1 MKLRSKLLTI
11 LLASALLF
19 GVTQGL
25 IQHYVI
31 SPRFAALEKR
41 EAKKDLLRCVRTL
54 ETETEHLKA
63 LTHDWA
69 SWDDT
74 CDFIKGG
81 GPDYEEAN
89 LVLETFVDAS
99 LNAICFFD
107 GNGDLFW
114 GKAVDIETGAPL
126 QIRLLSEGKLLQ
138 DHPLF
143 VDASSFVYQKDI
155 SKSGIMRTEYGPM
168 LVASLP
174 ILNTENKGPV
184 MGTMVMAR
192 LITEAMKD
200 RLRDQT
206 QVPFDIKMIDP
217 GYAEA
222 DSGDERKVFLKPLD
236 ENTLQ
241 ASMIVKDITGKPR
254 LELSADLPRDIL
266 QQGLASMRTA
276 RGVTAA
282 AGILFLVL
290 LIWLLEAAIVRP
302 VVRLTGQMLVAGRT
316 GELPGKVFAGRKDE
330 IGTLENEFDSL
341 LETVHSQSKE
351 LEEELTAK
359 KNLAEKLE
367 ENFQKYKL
375 LAENLKDVVATITP
389 GGYIQYCSPAIT
401 EFSGHTVEEVEG
413 RHVFGFMPENS
424 DRERLIELVDN
435 IAKSGES
442 RSMEYVMRAKGGAGF
457 PVESTAKPIMENG
470 KLVLLHCVFRDI
482 SERKKVEDEKNRLEA
497 KLQMAQR
504 MEALGALTGG
514 IAHNFNNVL
523 APIMGNTELAMLD
536 IPEDSQAFKN
546 LQQVLEASD
555 KAKKMVR
562 QILSFSDHGDEDPAM
577 IDIEEVV
584 EETYGLIRASL
595 PSSIEIRKDVEKISG
610 LVYAD
615 PKDLQQVLMNICAN
629 AAYAMKE
636 LGGVVDISLEEQDIT
651 EFDLDHSR
659 KIKPGKYVKL
669 SISDNGPGMESEVMQ
684 RIFEPY
690 YTTKPV
696 GEGSGMGLSE
706 AFALISK
713 YGGEIKAYSEPG
725 MGASFYI
732 YLPLMAASSKTLS
745 KETLPQGSERILMV
759 DDEEAVLTMTRQ
771 MVEHLGYKV
780 TAVDNSP
787 QALKIFEA
795 DPQAFDLI
803 ITDMTMPYVTG
814 DSLANRILAIRPE
827 MPIILCTGF
836 SEKLSREQ
844 ARSIGIKAYVTK
856 PVVMA
861 QIAGIIRSVLDQ

>member
-31 SPRFAALEKR
+31 SPRFAALERR

-192 LITEAMKD
+192 LITEEMKD

-222 DSGDERKVFLKPLD
+222 DSGGEGKVFLKPLD

-241 ASMIVKDITGKPR
+241 ASMIVKDITGKPC
-254 LELSADLPRDIL
+254 LELRADLPRDIL

-276 RGVTAA
+276 RGVKVA
-282 AGILFLVL
+282 AGILFLAL

-470 KLVLLHCVFRDI
+470 KLILLHCVFRDI

-546 LQQVLEASD
+546 LQQVLDASD

-562 QILSFSDHGDEDPAM
+562 QILSFSEHGDEDPAM
-577 IDIEEVV
+577 IDMEEVV

-595 PSSIEIRKDVEKISG
+595 PSSIETRKDVKKISG

-615 PKDLQQVLMNICAN
+615 PKDLKQVLMNICAN

-732 YLPLMAASSKTLS
+732 YLPLAASSKTLS

-861 QIAGIIRSVLDQ
+861 QIAGIIRNVLDQ